1 MIQAIPNRDN
11 RKDQKRADLN
21 HVNGN
26 VYRRR
31 ACNTSV
37 CDVRDPQRKQHCNHH
52 LEHRSRVGGAHE
64 VGIQRANDVTA
75 EDPRHCHHHTRID
88 PVVKGLSAG
97 CDRTGLQAET
107 LACFDPVISVTEDA
121 VEIFVKLRH
130 VVATVEIVID
140 EHFPVAIEGVVPSFK
155 PVKMVD
161 AQIRDAFERNVSGF

>member
-1 MIQAIPNRDN
+1 MCKEVAHGILIRIADLIGHRLPVSAHLRLRNHVGIAHDRFRRLPIRRGLRRGKFVGVSLAGHRIKQIGHASRRMIQAIPNREN

-88 PVVKGLSAG
+88 PVVKMRRPP
-97 CDRTGLQAET
+97 D
-107 LACFDPVISVTEDA
+107 D
-121 VEIFVKLRH
+121 KLR
-130 VVATVEIVID
+130 
-140 EHFPVAIEGVVPSFK
+140 
-155 PVKMVD
+155 
-161 AQIRDAFERNVSGF
+161 